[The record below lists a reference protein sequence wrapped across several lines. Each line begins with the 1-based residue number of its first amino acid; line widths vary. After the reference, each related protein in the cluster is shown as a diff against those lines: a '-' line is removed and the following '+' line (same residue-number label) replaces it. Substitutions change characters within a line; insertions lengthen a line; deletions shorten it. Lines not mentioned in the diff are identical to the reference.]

1 MKKLFVYFVQG
12 LLVTVP
18 VGITVFILY
27 SIFTSI
33 SSFFNSF
40 GTILSPIFD
49 PIIFISIAF
58 VLIIIMGMLG
68 SSIILKPIFSLL
80 ENAIEHTPVIKT
92 IYSSIKD
99 VLSAFVGN
107 KKSFDKPVMVT
118 INKENNIKQLG
129 FITHEDL
136 LVLGERQGTVAVYV
150 PLSFSF
156 SGNTL
161 IVPFENVE
169 SVNAK
174 SAEVMKFIVSGGVT
188 EIN

>member
-18 VGITVFILY
+18 VAITIFVVY
-27 SIFTSI
+27 SIINWI
-33 SSFFNSF
+33 SDLFSVF
-40 GTILSPIFD
+40 GTIVSPIID
-49 PIIFISIAF
+49 PLIFILIA
-58 VLIIIMGMLG
+58 VVIILLMGMLG

-80 ENAIEHTPVIKT
+80 ENAIEHTPFIKT

-99 VLSAFVGN
+99 ILSAFVGN
-107 KKSFDKPVMVT
+107 KRSFDKPVLLV

-129 FITHEDL
+129 FITREDL
-136 LVLGERQGTVAVYV
+136 SGLSISKGTVAVYV
-150 PLSFSF
+150 PLSYSL

-161 IVPFENVE
+161 IVPTENIIPID
-169 SVNAK
+169 AK
-174 SAEVMKFIVSGGVT
+174 STEVMKFIVSGGVT